1 MFWGVWGAPARFPRK
16 TRAAGFCSGFF
27 ARKNFFRGEF
37 LRICLAGC
45 GGQGGIA
52 PQQAR
57 TPSAAGLFRRAA
69 VFPAE
74 RKIRFL
80 QLCGTL

>member
-1 MFWGVWGAPARFPRK
+1 MGRAGKIPAQNPRGGILL
-16 TRAAGFCSGFF
+16 RVFCSEKF
-27 ARKNFFRGEF
+27 F
-37 LRICLAGC
+37 LRRIFAHMPC
-45 GGQGGIA
+45 GLRRTGGALRRSRREI
-52 PQQAR
+52 P
-57 TPSAAGLFRRAA
+57 PAAGLFRRAA